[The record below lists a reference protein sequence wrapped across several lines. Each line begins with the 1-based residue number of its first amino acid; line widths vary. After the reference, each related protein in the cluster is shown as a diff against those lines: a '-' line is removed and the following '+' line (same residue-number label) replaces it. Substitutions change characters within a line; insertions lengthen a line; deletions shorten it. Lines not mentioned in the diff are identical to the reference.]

1 MSFYTILIQN
11 SYKRLLDLYK
21 IRTQTYY
28 SENSFMKI
36 SMYNYNKNIIIF
48 QLYLK
53 KFIDRETNCVK
64 KV

>member
-11 SYKRLLDLYK
+11 SYKRLLYK

-36 SMYNYNKNIIIF
+36 SMYNNNKNNVIF

-53 KFIDRETNCVK
+53 KFIDRETN
-64 KV
+64 